1 MGKRLLMET
10 TLEMLRKRKKGS
22 SMCPSEV
29 ARAVRPQNWRPLM
42 PAVRE
47 AARDLSLQVRIS
59 KDAIWRKLI
68 AMKAELEAYWEHWDK
83 YAQKLV
89 WLKQD

>member
-1 MGKRLLMET
+1 MSKRLLMET
-10 TLEMLRKRKKGS
+10 TLEMLRRRKKGS

-59 KDAIWRKLI
+59 KDAIWMKLFQRPFT
-68 AMKAELEAYWEHWDK
+68 ESL
-83 YAQKLV
+83 
-89 WLKQD
+89 